1 MTTYEYLYDKIGEI
15 FKEFLD
21 KRQEVIDAIVE
32 YYGEDRVWVTTSRE
46 KYQQKLLLSL
56 NKIFIEDNINPPYQQ
71 LRRTLL
77 ECSIEEIN
85 NTNILKD
92 IQTKASRYWSQS
104 ININADCVI
113 IYYPEITVTNEYNSK
128 HTIYD
133 VYIKVQISGN
143 RILNFTINRTT
154 YSISEIKSGY
164 IHSHTASR
172 RLISFNSDYRQYSNM
187 CLGTGPIKSTLHT
200 LASTEREV
208 PIEIVGLFCQE
219 LDNYLK
225 TESLQGG
232 PYIRMSEL
240 NPQESLQSIYTPSPK
255 NEVQLTPTMAKQFSL
270 AVIKAGFLTFCNC
283 NGTLII
289 SNPYI
294 ELLQKVSA
302 VIKNLNVPTYSD
314 FYSKH
319 SVQCIFSGLECK
331 ILENQNKRI
340 DLDSLKNKE
349 ILLFKENLIKLKVLE
364 DPALDNSVIILKPSV
379 VDSILFYVTLYL
391 NNYGYSKTN
400 IQS

>member
-32 YYGEDRVWVTTSRE
+32 YYGEDRVWVATSRE

-56 NKIFIEDNINPPYQQ
+56 NKIFIEDNIKSPYQQ

-104 ININADCVI
+104 IDINADYVI
-113 IYYPEITVTNEYNSK
+113 IYYPEITVTNEYDSK

-187 CLGTGPIKSTLHT
+187 CLGAGPIKSTLNT
-200 LASTEREV
+200 LASKEREV

-302 VIKNLNVPTYSD
+302 VIKNLNVTTYTD

-349 ILLFKENLIKLKVLE
+349 ILLFKENLIKLKILE
-364 DPALDNSVIILKPSV
+364 DPTLDNSVVILKPSV

>member
-21 KRQEVIDAIVE
+21 KRQEVIDAIIE

-104 ININADCVI
+104 IDINADCII

-133 VYIKVQISGN
+133 VYIKVQIGGN

-172 RLISFNSDYRQYSNM
+172 NLISFNNSNYRQYSNM
-187 CLGTGPIKSTLHT
+187 CLGTGPIKSTLKT
-200 LASTEREV
+200 LASKEREV

-232 PYIRMSEL
+232 PYIGMSEL

-255 NEVQLTPTMAKQFSL
+255 NEAQLTPTMAKQFSL
-270 AVIKAGFLTFCNC
+270 AVIKAGFLTFCNY

-302 VIKNLNVPTYSD
+302 VIKNLNITTYSD

-349 ILLFKENLIKLKVLE
+349 ILLFKENLIKLKILE

-379 VDSILFYVTLYL
+379 IDSILFYVTLYL

-400 IQS
+400 I